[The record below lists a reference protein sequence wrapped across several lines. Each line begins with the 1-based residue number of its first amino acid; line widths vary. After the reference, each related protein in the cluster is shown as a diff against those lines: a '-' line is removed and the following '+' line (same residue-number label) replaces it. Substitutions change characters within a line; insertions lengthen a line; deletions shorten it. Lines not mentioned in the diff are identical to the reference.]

1 MHRRSLLAGAAT
13 LGAAPL
19 MTVPARA
26 QAGVTEVTFWHGLA
40 NPLGGEVERV
50 CQKFNESQTQYRVNP
65 VFKGSYPETL
75 AAAIAAWR
83 AGQAPHIVQMYE
95 VGTGSMLAAGP
106 AVKQVWQLFQDAGV
120 PLDTDQYLA
129 GVRGYYSLADGKLA
143 SMPFNS
149 STTVVW
155 YNKDAFE
162 KAGLDPEKFP
172 TTWQELVVAARTLKE
187 KNAAPIPFSNAW
199 PTWVHFEQFS
209 AIHNLPF
216 ATKSNG
222 FEGLDTE
229 LKINSPAH
237 VRHLQRIV
245 DMSKEGTYRY
255 GGRDNAGE
263 ALFVPGEAAIL
274 MTSSG
279 YRARVSREARFKWGC
294 AVLPYDT
301 DVTQSPINS
310 VIGGASLWT
319 MTAPNRK
326 PEEYKAVVEFFRF
339 ISQPENDATWHQRT
353 GYLPLT
359 TGGYEE
365 SRRQGYYEKNPGADL
380 PIRQLT
386 RGQMTANSRGFRLG
400 RFVEIRNIIQEEMEK
415 ALQGNQ
421 TPQVALDTAVQ
432 RGNRVLREFERS
444 NRG

>member
-1 MHRRSLLAGAAT
+1 MYRRSLLAGAAA
-13 LGAAPL
+13 LGAASL
-19 MTVPARA
+19 VDRPARA
-26 QAGVTEVTFWHGLA
+26 QAGVTEITFWHGLA
-40 NPLGGEVERV
+40 MPLGGEVERV

-83 AGQAPHIVQMYE
+83 AGQAPNIVQMYE

-106 AVKQVWQLFQDAGV
+106 AVKQVWQLFEDAGV
-120 PLDTDQYLA
+120 PLDTEQYLA
-129 GVRGYYSLADGKLA
+129 GVRGYYSLADGRLA

-149 STTVVW
+149 STTMAW

-172 TTWQELVVAARTLKE
+172 ATWQELVVAARTLKE
-187 KNAAPIPFSNAW
+187 KSAAPIAFSNAW

-216 ATKSNG
+216 ATLSNG
-222 FEGLDTE
+222 FEGLGAE

-245 DMSKEGTYRY
+245 DMTKEGSYRY
-255 GGRDNAGE
+255 GGRDNAAE
-263 ALFVPGEAAIL
+263 ALFPNGEAAIL

-279 YRARVSREARFKWGC
+279 YRARVSREARFKWGV
-294 AVLPYDT
+294 AMLPYDT
-301 DVTQSPINS
+301 DITQTPINS
-310 VIGGASLWT
+310 VIGGASLWA
-319 MTAPNRK
+319 MTAPARK
-326 PEEYKAVVEFFRF
+326 PEEYRAVVEFFRF
-339 ISQPENDATWHQRT
+339 ISKPENDAEWHQRT

-359 TGGYEE
+359 AGGFEE
-365 SRRQGYYEKNPGADL
+365 TRRQGYYEKNPGADL

-386 RGQMTANSRGFRLG
+386 RGEMTPNSRGFRLG

-415 ALQGNQ
+415 TLQGNQ
-421 TPQVALDTAVQ
+421 TPQSALDSAVQ